1 MTRFLLGTNFAAW
14 FGVVLFFC
22 GCAHLMGRALA
33 ESWRPARHA
42 VPYALLLSIADRLV
56 IYLLFEGNL
65 FSVPGF
71 IIDTYLIMITAVVTY
86 HLTLA
91 AQMVRQYPWLYER
104 HLLLGWRTK
113 KEAGH

>member
-1 MTRFLLGTNFAAW
+1 MTRLLLGTNFGAW

-42 VPYALLLSIADRLV
+42 VPYALLLSIGDRLV

-71 IIDTYLIMITAVVTY
+71 IIDTYLIVMTAMVTY

-104 HLLLGWRTK
+104 HLLLGWREK
-113 KEAGH
+113 QKR